1 MICYNVK
8 LYFFIVNYGS
18 EVKDGEFIVVFV
30 FFGV

>member
-8 LYFFIVNYGS
+8 LYFFIVNM
-18 EVKDGEFIVVFV
+18 EVKDGEFIVVGV